1 MYHRQGTG
9 QQAQK
14 GEHQMGTQKATP
26 TITPCHRCLG
36 SHLPQMCQFKQAECH
51 KCHKKGHIARACKS
65 RLDRH
70 KSVFAEGLGT
80 FKGGKVTLHVEPQ
93 VKPKFF
99 KARPLPFSLKDKVEE
114 ELQRLESLGII
125 TLVKHSNWAAPV
137 VPVLKQNGTIRLCGD
152 YRITVNQASKVD
164 TYPLPKV
171 EDLFAAMSGGKVF
184 TKLDMSQAYL
194 QLPLDD
200 NSKELVTINTHKGL
214 FQYTRLSFG
223 VSAAPAV
230 FQRCMESLLQGCAGV
245 SIYLDDILVTGSTM
259 EDHLVRLDKV
269 LSIIATAGLK
279 LNKAK
284 CEFLL
289 PRVEYLG
296 HIIDGNGLHPT
307 KEKVRAIQEAPQ
319 PRNVS
324 ELRSFLGI
332 INYYGKFLPNLSTK
346 LRPLYQLLKRGTR
359 WHWDKSRAEAFEA
372 AKNALQD
379 DTLLV
384 HYDGNRQLV
393 LACDASPYGL
403 GTVLSHIMD
412 DGQERPIAYASRTLT
427 AAEKNYSQLEKEALG
442 VVFAVQKFHN
452 YLYGR
457 EFIIESD
464 HRPLSFIFSSSKA
477 MSPTA
482 SSRIIRCTLTLIAYN
497 FTIRHK
503 SGRDLGNAD
512 ALRSTVA
519 LKVALCDDEHVTTVI
534 DAMIDNNNV
543 TIDNIHVTNSMRRYT
558 IVMRRFLCDTRH
570 FSG

>member
-1 MYHRQGTG
+1 
-9 QQAQK
+9 
-14 GEHQMGTQKATP
+14 
-26 TITPCHRCLG
+26 
-36 SHLPQMCQFKQAECH
+36 
-51 KCHKKGHIARACKS
+51 
-65 RLDRH
+65 
-70 KSVFAEGLGT
+70 
-80 FKGGKVTLHVEPQ
+80 
-93 VKPKFF
+93 
-99 KARPLPFSLKDKVEE
+99 
-114 ELQRLESLGII
+114 
-125 TLVKHSNWAAPV
+125 
-137 VPVLKQNGTIRLCGD
+137 
-152 YRITVNQASKVD
+152 
-164 TYPLPKV
+164 
-171 EDLFAAMSGGKVF
+171 MSGGKVF

-214 FQYTRLSFG
+214 FQYNRLPFG

-259 EDHLVRLDKV
+259 EDHLVKLDKV

-296 HIIDGNGLHPT
+296 HMIDGNGLHPI

-359 WHWDKSRAEAFEA
+359 WHWDKSRAEAFEV

-384 HYDGNRQLV
+384 HYDSNRQLV
-393 LACDASPYGL
+393 LACDALPYGL
-403 GTVLSHIMD
+403 GAVLSHIMD

-452 YLYGR
+452 YLYVR

-482 SSRIIRCTLTLIAYN
+482 SSRIIRWTLTLSAYN

-503 SGRDLGNAD
+503 SG
-512 ALRSTVA
+512 
-519 LKVALCDDEHVTTVI
+519 
-534 DAMIDNNNV
+534 
-543 TIDNIHVTNSMRRYT
+543 
-558 IVMRRFLCDTRH
+558 
-570 FSG
+570 